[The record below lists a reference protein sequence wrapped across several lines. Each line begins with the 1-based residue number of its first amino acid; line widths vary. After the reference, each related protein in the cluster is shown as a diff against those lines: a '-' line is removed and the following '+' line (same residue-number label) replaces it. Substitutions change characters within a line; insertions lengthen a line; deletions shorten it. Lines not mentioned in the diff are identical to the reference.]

1 MARCKT
7 DIAQGDII
15 IASMLFMEDHIQ
27 AVLQGA
33 FIIAKA
39 KNSPKEARDSVLHL
53 KRYIKMLF
61 ERGETG

>member
-1 MARCKT
+1 MSDETTPKQDDLTILVFA
-7 DIAQGDII
+7 GDLEK
-15 IASMLFMEDHIQ
+15 AL
-27 AVLQGA
+27 GA

-61 ERGETG
+61 ERGDPE